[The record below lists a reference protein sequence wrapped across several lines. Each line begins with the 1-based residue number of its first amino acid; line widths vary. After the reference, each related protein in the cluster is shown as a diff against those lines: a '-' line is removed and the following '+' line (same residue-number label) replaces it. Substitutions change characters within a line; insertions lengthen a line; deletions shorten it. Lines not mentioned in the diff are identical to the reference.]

1 MRNKKKLMKK
11 LPRIVTGITMVF
23 TMLVSYI
30 AMPIT
35 TVIAEVRGE
44 GEKFITMDITNEL
57 EFTINEVTVNSYE
70 WTSENK
76 DDEFH
81 SNNDTYHII
90 INVSGNET
98 TGDKVPDIE
107 YGGNWND
114 YITMA
119 PVQFED
125 HYEFVLD
132 VDISSL
138 EGEARQD
145 NSFLGLRIKEK
156 EELPPPQVDNH
167 SGEENQGQG
176 ENPGNN
182 PQQPEQ
188 EEERFDGKA
197 YVIWSCGTGVCY
209 HYFDNIPDF
218 KNGNSTFY
226 KNTEVTADNNNS
238 ITFDINAQYQGW
250 AKKDK
255 FLTWINSYKTKNN
268 ITGEIDWTHVDPED
282 IIGNNPPRM
291 EEWEQKSISA
301 GACTKPTTEDA
312 PSSIAFQNC
321 VDQYYLDESGELP
334 FIKLQPVGEPNDNN
348 AYVSYGDRNFKV
360 VIYNDKYKGITIGD
374 LSDLNYYPA
383 EWANP
388 FIRQDQFDISGTT
401 KEKPTYVNSILLE
414 KTLNIKTL
422 NYNGFE
428 ITKIEALDVPSDA
441 VSINKVNGEWKLV
454 FSSHFYDNVVFK
466 ATDNNGEVSYFAV
479 KRSTVDA
486 WINNIENVPHLYAE
500 AYYDRNN
507 TYTDFDLTAK
517 IIYKDGTIAN
527 VELTH
532 YNRVDDGLGNIAI
545 VDEVDQEESEYGE
558 TGKGLKKAVFIY
570 KLPNGKT
577 DRDIKDAYI
586 NIEYKGSTETNYA
599 GAFAGSGKGV
609 LANIYHPEG
618 EEE

>member
-1 MRNKKKLMKK
+1 MRNKKKVMKK
-11 LPRIVTGITMVF
+11 LPKIITALTMVF

-35 TVIAEVRGE
+35 TVIALTHGD
-44 GEKFITMDITNEL
+44 GEKFITMGIDNEL
-57 EFTINEVTVNSYE
+57 GFTFTATVNDNTWADHE
-70 WTSENK
+70 
-76 DDEFH
+76 DEFH
-81 SNNDTYHII
+81 TDNDRYHVV
-90 INVSGNET
+90 INVSGNAGT
-98 TGDKVPDIE
+98 NDKVPDIQ

-114 YITMA
+114 YVTKST
-119 PVQFED
+119 QENNNN
-125 HYEFVLD
+125 YTFVLD
-132 VDISSL
+132 IDISTL
-138 EGEARQD
+138 EGEARQK
-145 NSFLGLRIKEK
+145 NSFLALSIIEK
-156 EELPPPQVDNH
+156 QNNPEPNSNPNPNEGDNH
-167 SGEENQGQG
+167 NPSQDEPHEEH
-176 ENPGNN
+176 
-182 PQQPEQ
+182 
-188 EEERFDGKA
+188 EEEHFDGKA

-209 HYFDNIPDF
+209 HYFDNIPSFDD
-218 KNGNSTFY
+218 GNSTFY
-226 KNTEVTADNNNS
+226 KNTEVTADNDNS
-238 ITFDINAQYQGW
+238 ITFDINAKYQGW
-250 AKKDK
+250 AVKDK

-291 EEWEQKSISA
+291 EEWEEKAISA
-301 GACTKPTTEDA
+301 GACTKPKTEDA
-312 PSSIAFQNC
+312 PSRIAFQNC
-321 VDQYYLDESGELP
+321 VDEYYLDESGELP
-334 FIKLQPVGEPNDNN
+334 FIKLQPVGEPADNN

-441 VSINKVNGEWKLV
+441 VSISKVNGEWKLV

-500 AYYDRNN
+500 LYYDRNN
-507 TYTDFDLTAK
+507 TYTDFNLTAK
-517 IIYKDGTIAN
+517 IIYKDGTITN
-527 VELTH
+527 VKLTH

-558 TGKGLKKAVFIY
+558 SGKGLKKAVFIY

-609 LANIYHPEG
+609 LANIYHPE
-618 EEE
+618 EEKE